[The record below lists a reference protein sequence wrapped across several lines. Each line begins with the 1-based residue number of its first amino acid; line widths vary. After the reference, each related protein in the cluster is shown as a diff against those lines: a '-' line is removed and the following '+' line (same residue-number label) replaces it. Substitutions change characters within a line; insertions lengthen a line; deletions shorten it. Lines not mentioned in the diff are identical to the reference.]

1 MKRSE
6 FLATL
11 GGIGFA
17 ATIVDGGPTTGF
29 RGARAR
35 TESTH
40 ELNFPPEAV
49 FPLLCPVREYDWVEG
64 WSCDM
69 VFSQSGVAEENCI
82 FQASSPHG
90 VSTWYVTRYDAP
102 NNIEFIVV
110 NPVMATRLNIT
121 LKRTAVGTSLTWTH
135 IFTGLTEQGNAHI
148 NDRGP
153 DRNRK
158 LTEQLEY
165 YLRTGKMLRSGT
177 E

>member
-11 GGIGFA
+11 GGIGFTSA
-17 ATIVDGGPTTGF
+17 IVHGGPTTSF

-40 ELNFPPEAV
+40 ELSFPPEAV

-69 VFSQSGVAEENCI
+69 IFSQSGVAEENCI
-82 FQASSPHG
+82 FQTSSPHG
-90 VSTWYVTRYDAP
+90 VSTWYVAHYDAP
-102 NNIEFIVV
+102 NRIEFIVV
-110 NPVMATRLNIT
+110 SPLMATRLDIN
-121 LKRTAVGTSLTWTH
+121 LQRTAAGTRLTWTH

-148 NDRGP
+148 NDRGV

-165 YLRTGKMLRSGT
+165 YLQTGKMLRSAA

>member
-11 GGIGFA
+11 GSIGFA
-17 ATIVDGGPTTGF
+17 ATIADGGATTGF

-49 FPLLCPVREYDWVEG
+49 FSLLCPVREYDWVDG
-64 WSCDM
+64 WSCTM
-69 VFSQSGVAEENCI
+69 IFSQSGVAEENCI
-82 FQASSPHG
+82 FQTSSPHG

-102 NNIEFIVV
+102 NKIGFIVV
-110 NPVMATRLNIT
+110 NPVMATRLDVN
-121 LKRTAVGTSLTWTH
+121 LQRTTAGTSLTWTH
-135 IFTGLTEQGNAHI
+135 IFTGLSDQGNAHI
-148 NDRGP
+148 NDRAP

>member
-17 ATIVDGGPTTGF
+17 GTIVDGGSTTGF

-49 FPLLCPVREYDWVEG
+49 FSLLCPVREYDWVEG
-64 WSCDM
+64 WSCTM
-69 VFSQSGVAEENCI
+69 IFSQSGVAEENCI
-82 FQASSPHG
+82 FQTSSPHG

-102 NNIEFIVV
+102 NKIGFIVV
-110 NPVMATRLNIT
+110 NPVMATRLDVN
-121 LKRTAVGTSLTWTH
+121 LQRTTAGTSLTWTH

-148 NDRGP
+148 NDRVI